1 MATSEVFISYDYDH
15 DKRDKDRLLGWDV
28 NHEFNFTSYDKSLN
42 VELDSKEAADIK
54 KDLAAQIGRSSHL
67 LCLVGKETYRSGWA
81 KWVIEKALELK
92 KKLVAVKPSSIN
104 NSPPVLHRRDVEWC
118 MKFDFDS
125 IKKSIE
131 TV

>member
-1 MATSEVFISYDYDH
+1 MATNEVFINYDYDH

-54 KDLAAQIGRSSHL
+54 QDLAAQIGRSSHV

-92 KKLVAVKPSSIN
+92 KKLVAVKHNSIN

-118 MKFDFDS
+118 MMFNFDS

-131 TV
+131 TA

>member
-1 MATSEVFISYDYDH
+1 MATNEVFINYDYDH

-54 KDLAAQIGRSSHL
+54 QDLAAQIGRSSHV

-92 KKLVAVKPSSIN
+92 KKLVAVKRNSIN

-118 MKFDFDS
+118 MMFNFDS

-131 TV
+131 TA